1 MNNLMF
7 NKSQYFIFVTMEY
20 GLTGKKALICGASDG
35 IGKACAIMLANEGA
49 KVTIL
54 ARNEDKLKAVLN
66 ELPGNG
72 HQFLVVDMDQP
83 AQLEAIL
90 KAHIEAGNT
99 FDILVNNSGGPA
111 AGPVSAAKVEEFHL
125 AFNRHLI
132 CNHILATH
140 LLPHMREQKWG
151 RIINIISTSVKVPL
165 PNLGVSNTIRA
176 AVANWAKTLANENAV
191 YGITVNNVLPGATL
205 TGRLQSIME
214 NKSAKTQHTY
224 DEVQAEM
231 KAEIPMRRFGTPEE
245 ISAAVCFLASEN
257 ASYITGINIPVDGGR
272 TPSL

>member
-1 MNNLMF
+1 
-7 NKSQYFIFVTMEY
+7 MEY
-20 GLTGKKALICGASDG
+20 GLNGKKALICGASDG
-35 IGKACAIMLANEGA
+35 IGKACAIMLAKEGA
-49 KVTIL
+49 KVTLL
-54 ARNEDKLKAVLN
+54 ARNEDKLKSVLA
-66 ELPGNG
+66 ELPGEG
-72 HQFLVVDMDQP
+72 HQFLVADMDQP
-83 AQLEAIL
+83 DQLEAVL
-90 KAHIEAGNT
+90 SSHIANGNT
-99 FDILVNNSGGPA
+99 FDILINNSGGPA

-132 CNHILATH
+132 CNHILATT
-140 LLPHMREQKWG
+140 LLPNMRDNKWG
-151 RIINIISTSVKVPL
+151 RIINIISTSVKAPL

-214 NKSAKTQHTY
+214 NKSAKTQHSF

-257 ASYITGINIPVDGGR
+257 ASYITGINVPVDGGR